1 MKKTNCT
8 YESPVLSLMTVCA
21 EKGFAASP
29 GDPSDV
35 NSMLPGYGIDDVENW

>member
-21 EKGFAASP
+21 EKGFAGSV
-29 GDPSDV
+29 GDGSDPYLG
-35 NSMLPGYGIDDVENW
+35 LPGYGIEEVENW

>member
-1 MKKTNCT
+1 
-8 YESPVLSLMTVCA
+8 MTVCA

-29 GDPSDV
+29 DDPSDV